1 MGSNGAKT
9 VWNNSIISPLY
20 QTNLLHSKFC
30 LIQHTYS
37 SKCTLSKNVPHPLLD
52 MIYFLY
58 IRASESPSSGLPW
71 VILILYGS
79 DVSNYWPAMRA
90 SLGQRLN
97 QSMVHPEMRAGN
109 FKARLRNLSPTGE
122 KHRTTWRF
130 CLTLLIKY
138 SCRFSFVG
146 GRRGNSRFMT
156 GMRSLTISSI
166 SSRANKLDT
175 CGRKNISQLIR
186 LNLVLQL
193 YNNTQSRQ
201 NDIQWKLFLQGRG
214 EDI

>member
-1 MGSNGAKT
+1 MWYIFAILRHQNHHQILGF
-9 VWNNSIISPLY
+9 PLGIL
-20 QTNLLHSKFC
+20 NLH
-30 LIQHTYS
+30 
-37 SKCTLSKNVPHPLLD
+37 
-52 MIYFLY
+52 
-58 IRASESPSSGLPW
+58 
-71 VILILYGS
+71 GS
-79 DVSNYWPAMRA
+79 DILNYWPAIRA

-156 GMRSLTISSI
+156 GMRSLIISSI
-166 SSRANKLDT
+166 SSRANRLDT
-175 CGRKNISQLIR
+175 CGRQNISQLIR
-186 LNLVLQL
+186 LDLALVSLEI
-193 YNNTQSRQ
+193 YSKCT
-201 NDIQWKLFLQGRG
+201 I
-214 EDI
+214 